1 MKSVVLAV
9 LMGLGLV
16 GCGSEA
22 PMSSED
28 IAALDVEESEYESVE
43 QELTVATLDPVT
55 VASVQVVDI
64 GPVSL
69 DPGYG
74 GEFDTGKGKNKCTDE
89 KQMACD
95 SCISACDG
103 LCALPGGGG
112 RAGSCV
118 GLFCPTRCDVCQLS
132 CFTACGKC
140 TPTIYK

>member
-1 MKSVVLAV
+1 MKSVLVAV
-9 LMGLGLV
+9 LIGLGLV

-28 IAALDVEESEYESVE
+28 MAAMEVEGREYQSVE
-43 QELTVATLDPVT
+43 QDLTVTSLDPVT
-55 VASVQVVDI
+55 VSSVQVVDL
-64 GPVSL
+64 GPSAFE
-69 DPGYG
+69 PGYG

-89 KQMACD
+89 RQL
-95 SCISACDG
+95 ACDG
-103 LCALPGGGG
+103 CISGCDGICAQPDGGG
-112 RAGSCV
+112 RTGSCV